1 MSEQPKSASWRQF
14 QITQPLEITLW
25 SPLVT
30 MDMVSVQPMEGNFTN
45 LIKIRPDNKIKNN
58 KSLLRNPRRYTDE
71 EVHVQIELNGGI

>member
-30 MDMVSVQPMEGNFTN
+30 MDMVSVQLMEGNFTN

-58 KSLLRNPRRYTDE
+58 KMFIE
-71 EVHVQIELNGGI
+71 ESKEVYR